1 MDQQRRRQRV
11 MILLVLGVVGIAYS
25 SLLYSRG
32 TLTGTN
38 NLDGII
44 GVVLG
49 LYICSHPAA
58 NLIDMLFYR
67 RGIGYRFSPKRSA
80 FWWVMLNVLVLL
92 VSGVVIFIG
101 TTRLIGSGEQQF

>member
-1 MDQQRRRQRV
+1 M
-11 MILLVLGVVGIAYS
+11 
-25 SLLYSRG
+25 
-32 TLTGTN
+32 
-38 NLDGII
+38 

-67 RGIGYRFSPKRSA
+67 RGTSYQFLSNRSA
-80 FWWVMLNVLVLL
+80 VWWLTLNVLVVL

-101 TTRLIGSGEQQF
+101 TTRLIGSGE

>member
-1 MDQQRRRQRV
+1 
-11 MILLVLGVVGIAYS
+11 MILLVLSIIGIAYG

-38 NLDGII
+38 SLDGII

-67 RGIGYRFSPKRSA
+67 RGIFYQFLSNRSA
-80 FWWVMLNVLVLL
+80 LWWLALNVLVLL
-92 VSGVVIFIG
+92 ISGVVIFTG
-101 TTRLIGSGEQQF
+101 TTRLIGSGG

>member
-1 MDQQRRRQRV
+1 MDQQRRGQRV
-11 MILLVLGVVGIAYS
+11 MILLVLGVLGIAYG
-25 SLLYSRG
+25 SLLYSRS

-38 NLDGII
+38 SLDGII

-67 RGIGYRFSPKRSA
+67 RGICYHFSSNRSA
-80 FWWVMLNVLVLL
+80 FWWLTLNVLVLL
-92 VSGVVIFIG
+92 VSGVVIFVG
-101 TTRLIGSGEQQF
+101 TTRLIGSGE